1 MDIEFDIAHCET
13 MPVFNKDILDGI
25 AYTQLF
31 DPKAYIDTCIRTAE
45 LSFPEEVE
53 FVDSKVCSPVEA
65 YRVMSDLK
73 SRIDKSIVV
82 DMAPSDVFMVKY
94 QFRAKGQDLI
104 PRYMFLPSFKKG
116 NLIEIAGKTFM
127 AMTVLTDPGF
137 SVTSDYVFLRVT
149 RAPMTFERAI
159 HSVIKNG
166 ETLNSYMVNANLH
179 WKGGANDRSRESDT
193 IRVGA
198 VASTLAHYL
207 FCKHGVEETFKR
219 YANTY
224 VKVIHNKDVTEE
236 DKLTYD
242 VYTTRGVAP
251 RALKS
256 RLDYAQL
263 ASPLAIL
270 VPKEAASELV
280 EDLIVSMWYIL
291 DHFTDLDDPQEIYS
305 DYQWKIWLGYV
316 LWGDQL
322 GHPKLVENIESHLKS
337 LDDYIDNQTRQELME
352 EEEVMIED
360 IYHLFA
366 HVIQNMNTMIN
377 ERESNVANMYN
388 KRLKS
393 IQYVLRDIVEKIFK
407 CVFDLNS
414 TRRRK
419 HEIGDYNQSFGK
431 FITISTIMGLRN
443 TSAKPFMSS
452 VSTPGDNMYYRG
464 TSRLIMQSKTGA
476 RNPGSSSAVN
486 VSDPA
491 NHVHA
496 SWMEAGN
503 YSILPGSFPLG
514 KATLNPTTKLDKSY
528 TIKPKE
534 HLKELIGYVSKVTDR
549 Y

>member
-1 MDIEFDIAHCET
+1 MDIEFDIDHCDT
-13 MPVFNKDILDGI
+13 MPKFDQRILDGI
-25 AYTQLF
+25 AYTQLC
-31 DPKAYIDTCIRTAE
+31 DPKKYIDDCIRTAE
-45 LSFPEEVE
+45 KSFPDEVE
-53 FVDSKVCSPVEA
+53 FVDSKVCSPIEA

-82 DMAPSDVFMVKY
+82 DMASSDLFMVKY
-94 QFRAKGQDLI
+94 RFRAKGQDLI
-104 PRYMFLPSFKKG
+104 PRYMFLPNFKKG
-116 NLIEIAGKTFM
+116 NLIDIAGKTFM
-127 AMTVLTDPGF
+127 TMTVLTDPGF

-149 RAPMTFERAI
+149 RAPMTFERTI
-159 HSVIKNG
+159 HSVTKNG
-166 ETLNSYMVNANLH
+166 ETLNSYMVNAKLH
-179 WKGGANDRSRESDT
+179 WRGGANDRSRESDS
-193 IRVGA
+193 IRVGS
-198 VASTLAHYL
+198 VVSTLAHYL

-224 VKVIHNKDVTEE
+224 VKVLHNKDVTEE

-256 RLDYAQL
+256 RLDYSQF

-270 VPKEAASELV
+270 VPKSASSELV

-291 DHFTDLDDPQEIYS
+291 DHFPDLDDPQELYS

-352 EEEVMIED
+352 EEGVD
-360 IYHLFA
+360 IQDLYHLFA
-366 HVIQNMNTMIN
+366 YVIQNMNTMIN
-377 ERESNVANMYN
+377 ERESDVASMYN

-393 IQYVLRDIVEKIFK
+393 IQYVLKDIVEKIFK
-407 CVFDLNS
+407 CMFDLNS

-419 HEIGDYNQSFGK
+419 YEIGDYNQSFGK
-431 FITISTIMGLRN
+431 YITISTIMGLRN
-443 TSAKPFMSS
+443 TSAKPFMAS

-464 TSRLIMQSKTGA
+464 TSRLIMQSKTGE
-476 RNPGSSSAVN
+476 RSPGSSSAVN
-486 VSDPA
+486 VSDPS

-514 KATLNPTTKLDKSY
+514 KATLNPTVVMDGSY
-528 TIKPKE
+528 TIKPKK
-534 HLKELIGYVSKVTDR
+534 HMKELIQYIGKAATR
-549 Y
+549 